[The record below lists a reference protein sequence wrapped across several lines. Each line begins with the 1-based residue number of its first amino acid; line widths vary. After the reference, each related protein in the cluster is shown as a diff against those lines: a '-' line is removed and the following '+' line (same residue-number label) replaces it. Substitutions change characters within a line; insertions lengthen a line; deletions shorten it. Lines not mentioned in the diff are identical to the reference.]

1 MDCAADEFILDAV
14 LAAGA
19 PVPSS
24 CTPGMRGACKFSLLG
39 GTGEMN
45 HAGGIRPREIAAG
58 KVLIC
63 CSTPTGDLVIDA

>member
-1 MDCAADEFILDAV
+1 M

-39 GTGEMN
+39 GTGDE
-45 HAGGIRPREIAAG
+45 PRRR
-58 KVLIC
+58 
-63 CSTPTGDLVIDA
+63 D